1 MNAGCGSVEGSG
13 DNDWCWRRW
22 RHGGRRCPRYRGD
35 KHYDHEGKHDGEYE
49 RGCTAE
55 PRECC
60 PSSHFHSGVSFSFE
74 DQLSISC
81 VVRRT
86 DNPEA
91 SSLVKLQQ
99 GVVLR
104 HIGGLSTL
112 SRSTSTASAFLA
124 TVGQTMNRNT
134 LRSGLGWLEQFLTTR
149 RNLVA
154 MKKQGVQRSTHRT
167 DLRET
172 VIFVKVSDW

>member
-1 MNAGCGSVEGSG
+1 
-13 DNDWCWRRW
+13 
-22 RHGGRRCPRYRGD
+22 
-35 KHYDHEGKHDGEYE
+35 
-49 RGCTAE
+49 
-55 PRECC
+55 
-60 PSSHFHSGVSFSFE
+60 
-74 DQLSISC
+74 
-81 VVRRT
+81 
-86 DNPEA
+86 
-91 SSLVKLQQ
+91 LVKLQQ

-104 HIGGLSTL
+104 HIGGHSTL

-134 LRSGLGWLEQFLTTR
+134 LRSGLGWLEQFTTTR

-154 MKKQGVQRSTHRT
+154 MKKQGVQRSTPRT